1 MTAPTVDLARREGV
15 ELVRTGRWETM
26 TGSWTPTAEDIAAAV
41 DAQSC
46 PAIRKPVVKLGHTDA
61 RFAVGDGEP
70 ALGWFENLRA
80 TDGGS
85 TLVGD
90 QVTLPWL
97 HSVQAAAYPS
107 RSIEGNYN
115 HRCGAGHVHKF
126 VLTAVALLGVTP
138 PAVKTIR
145 NLNDLPGML
154 GVAASDPD
162 VPEGAER
169 VQVTI
174 MARRRA
180 EDFDEGSTKRDAGGR
195 FSRVDTNDGPEGRGA
210 SSGGSR
216 TAGGS
221 GSSGS
226 SSGSAGGS
234 SPKPAAPLKDSL
246 KIGDRIQLRD
256 GETLAGGAQV
266 DGTEGVVKVA
276 VVDSP
281 TGRRLHIGL
290 NPPEVDDGDD
300 DLDSD
305 AAESDDDSD
314 DDEVSEPW
322 SGNQDEWTTV
332 LDETGI
338 GALHAALPQML
349 DMGRQGAEHQKSL
362 EKRGSDLEKRERA
375 LINSQYPGLNA
386 AGKKELQKIDV
397 RSADVSSRLNQEQER
412 AQRRI
417 EELRPEDRQRVA
429 RAEPGEARGA
439 YREAYLAAHPGEE
452 KTATTYSFLYAQGLE
467 KQGAL
472 SAERQALEARR
483 SELTGDPQP
492 LTPEAQAELAEVR
505 DAIRRNDGE
514 IGDFLDESYL
524 TDGVVS
530 GEWGDLV
537 YQAVMTDSGPRY
549 SLSLRPPGA
558 PADWEPDDGSAAVDF
573 NNTAL
578 KKLGA
583 LLDKVVGSSS
593 VQAAAEVHTGA
604 MVALIP
610 TPEDAAR
617 LAVGGGEPAEQ
628 LHVTLAYLGEA
639 ADLGVAGQ
647 QDVIDAVSAA
657 ANGLPVIEAEAFAP
671 ALFNPGDASDRDPC
685 AVLLLSG
692 EWLDIVH
699 SLVAGALYDAP
710 MPDQH
715 RPWIPHLTARYAD
728 GVDALAALAER
739 VGPVRFD
746 RLRIAFA
753 GQTLDIPLIGSAGPD
768 EPLDEA
774 EAVAAAAGSGK
785 SLKSWWLHGPGL
797 KKWKSWTDLY
807 KHLRTKVDPAFAKR
821 IASEWFHERY
831 GYWPGDKRNRKVAAA
846 AEPTILPAAE
856 PDPSTPEED
865 MVSTLHAD
873 LRARLGLAD
882 DADEQAM
889 LTALD
894 ALKSK
899 ADSPQPTPEMVAA
912 SAAATDKAEKAE
924 AANQVM
930 KEELAKVRDE
940 LNTIKASAAQT
951 VKASFFDGLLATG
964 RLKPADRATWEDRY
978 DRDSEM
984 VTDILGG
991 RGEGS
996 EVPVMASGHTGPAEP
1011 DADTLDSEYEQLVSA
1026 VDAPTRKAA

>member
-314 DDEVSEPW
+314 DDEVSEPGPGIRT
-322 SGNQDEWTTV
+322 SGPPCSTRRESARSTRRCRRCSTWAV
-332 LDETGI
+332 S
-338 GALHAALPQML
+338 
-349 DMGRQGAEHQKSL
+349 AEHQKSL

-467 KQGAL
+467 KKQGAL

-657 ANGLPVIEAEAFAP
+657 ANGLPVIEPRRSLPPCSTRATP
-671 ALFNPGDASDRDPC
+671 ATVIR
-685 AVLLLSG
+685 
-692 EWLDIVH
+692 
-699 SLVAGALYDAP
+699 
-710 MPDQH
+710 
-715 RPWIPHLTARYAD
+715 ARCCCC
-728 GVDALAALAER
+728 R
-739 VGPVRFD
+739 
-746 RLRIAFA
+746 
-753 GQTLDIPLIGSAGPD
+753 
-768 EPLDEA
+768 
-774 EAVAAAAGSGK
+774 GSG
-785 SLKSWWLHGPGL
+785 
-797 KKWKSWTDLY
+797 WTSSTRSSPARSTTRRC
-807 KHLRTKVDPAFAKR
+807 RT
-821 IASEWFHERY
+821 S
-831 GYWPGDKRNRKVAAA
+831 
-846 AEPTILPAAE
+846 
-856 PDPSTPEED
+856 
-865 MVSTLHAD
+865 
-873 LRARLGLAD
+873 
-882 DADEQAM
+882 
-889 LTALD
+889 
-894 ALKSK
+894 
-899 ADSPQPTPEMVAA
+899 
-912 SAAATDKAEKAE
+912 
-924 AANQVM
+924 
-930 KEELAKVRDE
+930 
-940 LNTIKASAAQT
+940 
-951 VKASFFDGLLATG
+951 TG
-964 RLKPADRATWEDRY
+964 R
-978 DRDSEM
+978 
-984 VTDILGG
+984 
-991 RGEGS
+991 GS
-996 EVPVMASGHTGPAEP
+996 RT
-1011 DADTLDSEYEQLVSA
+1011 
-1026 VDAPTRKAA
+1026 